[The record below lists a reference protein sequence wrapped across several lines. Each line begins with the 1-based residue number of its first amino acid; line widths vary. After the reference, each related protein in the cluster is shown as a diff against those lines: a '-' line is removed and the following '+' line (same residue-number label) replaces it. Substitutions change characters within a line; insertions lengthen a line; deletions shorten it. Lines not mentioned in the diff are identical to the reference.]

1 MVSTHEVRHLESRVL
16 AIRRPRSGSALNLRP
31 SKNECSQFDGP
42 LIGSAHFVKASYGDK
57 SYNEAL

>member
-1 MVSTHEVRHLESRVL
+1 MVSAHEVRQLQSRVL

-42 LIGSAHFVKASYGDK
+42 PIGSAHNVRASYSEY
-57 SYNEAL
+57 SYNEGL